1 MQNTIVAAYP
11 DPENGGHITYVW
23 SHGAEV
29 WQENGEWKTRLI
41 PHPFAVIEPK
51 DTPYHSAEVAVDD

>member
-29 WQENGEWKTRLI
+29 WQEEQRGKRRDAGIRASQTRKRKA
-41 PHPFAVIEPK
+41 AVE
-51 DTPYHSAEVAVDD
+51 AER